1 MSLVYKSPMAK
12 KFQIFFFIWTLFV
25 MASFAMVG
33 ISIAY
38 IKWSQAFWF
47 LGAAVL
53 MAGVGFMIRK
63 RVLRAMGEI
72 KPKQ

>member
-1 MSLVYKSPMAK
+1 MSLIYKSPMAK
-12 KFQIFFFIWTLFV
+12 KFQIFFFIWTLIV
-25 MASFAMVG
+25 MASFAGVG

-38 IKWSQAFWF
+38 IRWNQAFVF
-47 LGAAVL
+47 LAVAVL
-53 MAGVGFMIRK
+53 MAGFGFMIRK